1 LWLLGYPEA
10 ALSDIDHAL
19 TDAREIGQVA
29 TLMYLLGLTGLTHF
43 FRGNDGP
50 ERRFFV
56 VLEGAPHDEPWLCIG
71 YDRETRRRSSSYYF
85 WNNRSALD
93 GSNTECVVLPFG
105 ENLCGPQAIR

>member
-56 VLEGAPHDEPWLCIG
+56 VLEGAP
-71 YDRETRRRSSSYYF
+71 YD
-85 WNNRSALD
+85 
-93 GSNTECVVLPFG
+93 
-105 ENLCGPQAIR
+105 